1 LVSALDTRSVNG
13 KLLKM
18 TLLRRLAVL
27 CLCFGGSFV
36 ATATPDPKFD
46 VVTFCCGCD
55 SSICQAHFDHLNFPT
70 TNGHY
75 IAMGSDA
82 HRLELATNGNAL
94 AVYYDTL
101 NVGYSTNS
109 GSQQATSI
117 DQYAVSL
124 FTSTG
129 PKPNWIALNEISSSL
144 WQSDSAYRVWVHDVV
159 HTLKTV
165 FGYDVIVYS
174 PFPNP
179 GANNSDWQAVSA
191 DAWIGIENY
200 LSGSEVVSQGFSVSY
215 CQSQYQS
222 SINSY
227 TGRGVARSKL
237 MLGEHFAQTTTGTS
251 YGRAGVSSNDWDSV
265 LVARDQG
272 ALNVGFVGF
281 LSYAWGGNA
290 MGVTTNEQLHFEDT
304 YRTSVL
310 PVNTGITSPFVLIQP
325 QSQTLPTCS
334 DVSFIVFKAGIAPT
348 AYQWRFN
355 GTNISG
361 ATNSSLNLMNIQ
373 VTAAGNYSVD
383 LSNSAGTVTGSNAFL
398 SVRVPDPFAFEP
410 FAPATTSYAP
420 GANLIGQTNT
430 AGQGWSQAG
439 PAGTQPTIQA
449 GNLVYPGLAGPT
461 GNSVKFGGNGT
472 SARFNLGTNIT
483 TGTWYYSFIF
493 RLTDISTL
501 NAAGVFWAAFNN
513 SAGTQITTPS
523 SVGTRL
529 LTRLATGGFNVGLDK
544 SSGNSSVFVFSP
556 TVYTINDTIF
566 VVGSYTFNTGSTTD
580 DLCQLWINPDPS
592 TFGLAAAP
600 PATLASTATNDIPS
614 AVIASFVLFN
624 RSANEPA
631 GIIADEVRVG
641 PSWASVT
648 PPAESP
654 VVPLLSISRSGN
666 DSVLSWPTN
675 APGFVLES
683 SPALF
688 PVSWTEVV
696 GTVYVSGNQY
706 TVTNATANT
715 VIFYR
720 LRAP

>member
-1 LVSALDTRSVNG
+1 
-13 KLLKM
+13 M

-265 LVARDQG
+265 L
-272 ALNVGFVGF
+272 
-281 LSYAWGGNA
+281 
-290 MGVTTNEQLHFEDT
+290 
-304 YRTSVL
+304 
-310 PVNTGITSPFVLIQP
+310 
-325 QSQTLPTCS
+325 
-334 DVSFIVFKAGIAPT
+334 
-348 AYQWRFN
+348 
-355 GTNISG
+355 
-361 ATNSSLNLMNIQ
+361 
-373 VTAAGNYSVD
+373 
-383 LSNSAGTVTGSNAFL
+383 
-398 SVRVPDPFAFEP
+398 
-410 FAPATTSYAP
+410 
-420 GANLIGQTNT
+420 
-430 AGQGWSQAG
+430 
-439 PAGTQPTIQA
+439 
-449 GNLVYPGLAGPT
+449 
-461 GNSVKFGGNGT
+461 
-472 SARFNLGTNIT
+472 
-483 TGTWYYSFIF
+483 
-493 RLTDISTL
+493 
-501 NAAGVFWAAFNN
+501 
-513 SAGTQITTPS
+513 
-523 SVGTRL
+523 
-529 LTRLATGGFNVGLDK
+529 
-544 SSGNSSVFVFSP
+544 
-556 TVYTINDTIF
+556 
-566 VVGSYTFNTGSTTD
+566 
-580 DLCQLWINPDPS
+580 
-592 TFGLAAAP
+592 
-600 PATLASTATNDIPS
+600 
-614 AVIASFVLFN
+614 
-624 RSANEPA
+624 
-631 GIIADEVRVG
+631 
-641 PSWASVT
+641 
-648 PPAESP
+648 
-654 VVPLLSISRSGN
+654 
-666 DSVLSWPTN
+666 
-675 APGFVLES
+675 
-683 SPALF
+683 
-688 PVSWTEVV
+688 
-696 GTVYVSGNQY
+696 
-706 TVTNATANT
+706 
-715 VIFYR
+715 
-720 LRAP
+720 